1 MRKHLS
7 LIQFSRVLVPL
18 FVMLLHADAFMLN
31 YFGNGFPY
39 LLNVEKSGGVYYF
52 FALSG
57 FMMYFL
63 YHKDF
68 GNPRSIAPF
77 LYSRG
82 IRIYPFYWIL
92 TLSILPFTSLLLGL
106 GTGQNK
112 EMGTIITSL
121 LLFPYEI
128 EPILPPAWSLVHT
141 VFFYLMFTVFFSTDK
156 FLSKGLFFSWG
167 LFSLLFSLNVI
178 SSPVFFI
185 NFVFN
190 FNSLIFLLGILCGY
204 LVIRVRIPIYL
215 STVLVVV
222 GILGFPL
229 SWMNTQFGY
238 VNIDLQYTTTISS
251 IILILGFSSIDLQKD
266 IRLPKLAHFLGDA
279 SFSIY
284 LTQFSC
290 MSLMSNLFGSTLMR
304 ELPNFLLAA
313 ILILSSIICG
323 SLLHVLI
330 EKPIHTRLKSFQAR
344 KQLLTAKL
352 DSQVKG

>member
-1 MRKHLS
+1 MKKHLS

-18 FVMLLHADAFMLN
+18 FVMLLHADAFMVN

-68 GNPRSIAPF
+68 GNPKLISKF
-77 LYSRG
+77 LYSRW

-92 TLSILPFTSLLLGL
+92 TLSVLPFSSLLLGL

-121 LLFPYEI
+121 LLFPYEVQ
-128 EPILPPAWSLVHT
+128 PILPPAWSLVHT
-141 VFFYLMFTVFFSTDK
+141 VLFYLMFTLLFSSYRFFSR
-156 FLSKGLFFSWG
+156 GLLFAWG
-167 LFSLLFSLNVI
+167 LFSLLFSLNI
-178 SSPVFFI
+178 LSSPVFFI
-185 NFVFN
+185 NFFFN

-204 LVIRVRIPIYL
+204 LIIRVQIPIYL
-215 STVLVVV
+215 SIVLVFV

-238 VNIDLQYTTTISS
+238 VNIDLQYTTTVSS
-251 IILILGFSSIDLQKD
+251 VILILGFSSIDLQKD
-266 IRLPKLAHFLGDA
+266 IRLPKLAQFLGDA

-290 MSLMSNLFGSTLMR
+290 MSLISNLFGNTPMR
-304 ELPNFLLAA
+304 DLPNFLLAA

-330 EKPIHTRLKSFQAR
+330 EKPIHTKLKSFQAR
-344 KQLLTAKL
+344 KQLLTANL
-352 DSQVKG
+352 DSHVKG